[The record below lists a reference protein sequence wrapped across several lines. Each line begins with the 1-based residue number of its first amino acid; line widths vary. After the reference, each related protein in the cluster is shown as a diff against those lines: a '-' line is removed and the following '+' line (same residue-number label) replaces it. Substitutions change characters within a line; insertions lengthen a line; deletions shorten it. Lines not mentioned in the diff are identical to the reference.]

1 MRSTCI
7 WTEKNDM
14 WLYQS
19 SSMWLYQKKYIPASR
34 KTENLEQDMDCIE
47 YHKTIILGVWHSDD

>member
-19 SSMWLYQKKYIPASR
+19 SSMWLYQKKYIPASK

-47 YHKTIILGVWHSDD
+47 YHKKIN